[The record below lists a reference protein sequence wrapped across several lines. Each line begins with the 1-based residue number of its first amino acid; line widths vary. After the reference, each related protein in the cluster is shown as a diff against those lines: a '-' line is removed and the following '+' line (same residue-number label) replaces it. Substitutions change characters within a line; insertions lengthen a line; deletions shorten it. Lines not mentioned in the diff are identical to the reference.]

1 MYRLLSKGGIISPNE
16 LLHISQWAEEHDIQS
31 LHLGS
36 RQDILINIS
45 EPQIHNLE
53 ASFQSKLC
61 IIEKNSNS
69 NISSSY
75 VASDIFQSQSWLTS
89 ANYLYILET
98 IRHQPKI
105 KINIV
110 DPRQNL
116 VPLFY
121 GDINFIASDIEEYWY
136 LFIRDPNWSEGSYY
150 PSLINSKDIGAYCD
164 IIEQLWQKTQSEIE
178 LFTTISERM
187 STDNRSLEK
196 HLQVDIEL
204 FPYYEGM
211 HRYGIDKF
219 WLGFYRRKNS
229 YNVNVLQNL
238 AKRCIND
245 RIANICITPWKSF
258 IIKGIPSS
266 SKLQWE
272 YMLGSF
278 GINVRHSQLEMNW
291 HLPANDLEALLAKQH
306 IVAEL
311 ERRDVSTYGLTLGI
325 YQLDRAPFSTI
336 AIIKKHNQDTIA
348 QSYDIR
354 HAENFDPALRI
365 YKTYAQDVT
374 IDAIPNLIEELC
386 QSFFQRLE
394 SAESLTP
401 KPTLEFNNT
410 NTVQIFQ
417 CNECLSIYDPGVGD
431 STADIAASTP
441 FKQLPENYECS
452 CCGAPKSAFLETQL
466 ELVSNT

>member
-1 MYRLLSKGGIISPNE
+1 MYKRQ

-45 EPQIHNLE
+45 EPQINNLE

-164 IIEQLWQKTQSEIE
+164 IIEKLWQETQSEIE
-178 LFTTISERM
+178 LFTIISERM

-211 HRYGIDKF
+211 HRLSLI
-219 WLGFYRRKNS
+219 
-229 YNVNVLQNL
+229 
-238 AKRCIND
+238 
-245 RIANICITPWKSF
+245 
-258 IIKGIPSS
+258 
-266 SKLQWE
+266 
-272 YMLGSF
+272 
-278 GINVRHSQLEMNW
+278 
-291 HLPANDLEALLAKQH
+291 H
-306 IVAEL
+306 I
-311 ERRDVSTYGLTLGI
+311 
-325 YQLDRAPFSTI
+325 
-336 AIIKKHNQDTIA
+336 
-348 QSYDIR
+348 
-354 HAENFDPALRI
+354 
-365 YKTYAQDVT
+365 
-374 IDAIPNLIEELC
+374 
-386 QSFFQRLE
+386 
-394 SAESLTP
+394 
-401 KPTLEFNNT
+401 
-410 NTVQIFQ
+410 
-417 CNECLSIYDPGVGD
+417 
-431 STADIAASTP
+431 
-441 FKQLPENYECS
+441 
-452 CCGAPKSAFLETQL
+452 
-466 ELVSNT
+466 